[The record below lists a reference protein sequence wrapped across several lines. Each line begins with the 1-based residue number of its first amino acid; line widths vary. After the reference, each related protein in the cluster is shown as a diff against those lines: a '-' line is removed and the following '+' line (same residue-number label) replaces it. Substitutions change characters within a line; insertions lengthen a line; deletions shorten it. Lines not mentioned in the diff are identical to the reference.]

1 MHLLVS
7 KAAAE
12 RESVRE
18 ACALARRLVAAF
30 GGEANSAA
38 GEMSFGEP
46 LSRSSAT
53 GTS

>member
-1 MHLLVS
+1 MRLLV
-7 KAAAE
+7 E
-12 RESVRE
+12 RWLSASVRA
-18 ACALARRLVAAF
+18 ACALAPLVAAF
-30 GGEANSAA
+30 GGEAPSAAA